1 MPIIHVSA
9 GLLTDSAGR
18 ILLVRKRGT
27 TAFMQPGGKPEPGE
41 SPLQAMIRELHE
53 ELGVLLAEPR
63 WDFLGEFLE
72 QAANE
77 PGHQVAAHAFAA
89 TLTADE
95 IAGARA
101 AAEIEESAWFTPDQ
115 ARGLDLAPLTRFA
128 LLPLLD
134 GGGPGQRPDADGVL
148 R

>member
-9 GLLTDSAGR
+9 GLLTDSDGR

-27 TAFMQPGGKPEPGE
+27 TAFMQPGGKPDPGE
-41 SPLQAMIRELHE
+41 TPLAAMIRELHE
-53 ELGVLLAEPR
+53 ELGLLLSPHRLE
-63 WDFLGEFLE
+63 FLGEFVE

-77 PGHQVAAHAFAA
+77 PGHQVAAHAYAA

-115 ARGLDLAPLTRFA
+115 ALALDLAPLTRFS
-128 LLPLLD
+128 LLPLLAA
-134 GGGPGQRPDADGVL
+134 GR
-148 R
+148 